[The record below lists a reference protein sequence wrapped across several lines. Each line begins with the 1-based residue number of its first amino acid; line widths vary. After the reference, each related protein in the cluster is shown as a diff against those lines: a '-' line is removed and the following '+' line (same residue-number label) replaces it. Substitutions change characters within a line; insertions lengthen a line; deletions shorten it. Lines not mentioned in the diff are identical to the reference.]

1 MKRCFWLS
9 IVVIMGTCGE
19 CVCKIRTVKW
29 NHYDVINPTRDLRK
43 ESQSIQNSAYPKYG
57 VENSNQKMKYK
68 KRRRKETKELSAFLL
83 NRNMLKVTHSIH
95 RMNRREKKHLF
106 RIFRGCGVTES
117 YEWAEEDDH
126 LEIKIRLAETVR
138 TEDIQYCLKSDY
150 IYVKLKDRTECLLE
164 GKLKGSVDTVLST
177 WFIEKVNG
185 YNVLNIHLKK
195 KKKGVDEWVGV
206 VEKEYVLHLSYDESP
221 TALKDSTSSSFLKN
235 ARENELL
242 YSHVFENVEFDDVY
256 EFLLNWTSKKA
267 TAGTDFGMP
276 ITKLKTSV
284 MQNEHGMEIFLSG
297 FDINWKA
304 EDSLVLKLSSVKRGI
319 MLHIFRGKV
328 ASGILGK
335 HGNGIRLLVK
345 ECEDRILKKLQHDI
359 KGVFYLNPMFEKL
372 EKAMH
377 TQNPEVHYRV
387 AEEGKE
393 PTEGDKCAYKTRG
406 EETGDNNI
414 REMEQQIQTREN
426 KTMKEKGKEKEKE
439 ETEEKGG
446 NERKPKEV
454 EKDSPEENLVVKE
467 LNLESKI
474 KLSCDDKSKEPGFM
488 KNWSEEKKIE
498 FRRNSVLELKRSLE
512 LSQEKK
518 VNLKLEDYV
527 NHMKAIFDLSDE
539 ESQLMWK
546 KGCKKTEEQKERQK
560 FHKFIEIEQLTDRI
574 QSYESY
580 GLGEMDEKRKQKGYT
595 EISHGTSTVY
605 QISPTI
611 PKKHMNSQLL
621 HILDSDLAYPVD
633 EKKQSLYEL
642 YRNSSEEAKKEMRTK
657 WRVSE
662 MRLNTLIE
670 ELKYIGQDDSI
681 VATICNNYRDVL
693 LSEEYI
699 CLMNLRLYEN
709 PPQTIE
715 DKRVLQKIHF
725 FVMSLYDDVKIL
737 MEHEEKE
744 HLKKIRL
751 ICMKAIEDEKGLNEY
766 IESMKPLLDYSFLA
780 YIKHAIEI
788 EKKNILSQKKDFRK
802 EPSDW
807 LIILLIIKKGIYSVL
822 EKDIWEDVIHISSI
836 VCHEQPSVRKTLLQ
850 TLVAAMSKADW
861 IFFKDLIN
869 TLYTSVLEK
878 KLTVNHFPNFPHI
891 IEAIFQLHFDI
902 EQILPDWFIR
912 EMLDDYDKSVIEQM
926 KERKPIF
933 WKMKETQ
940 WDKKFVGN
948 FRKKQVEKFQE
959 YISSRSISSRKA
971 HDGQMDTPGNRKNEE
986 M

>member
-1 MKRCFWLS
+1 MKRCLWLS
-9 IVVIMGTCGE
+9 IVVIMRTWGE
-19 CVCKIRTVKW
+19 CVYKIRTVRW
-29 NHYDVINPTRDLRK
+29 NNRSVINSNRELRT
-43 ESQSIQNSAYPKYG
+43 ESQGIQNNAYPKY
-57 VENSNQKMKYK
+57 VFVSYDQKMKYK
-68 KRRRKETKELSAFLL
+68 KRKKKETKYSNAFLSNL
-83 NRNMLKVTHSIH
+83 NIIKIMNGIN
-95 RMNRREKKHLF
+95 RMNRKEKKHLF

-117 YEWAEEDDH
+117 YEWVEQDDH
-126 LEIKIRLAETVR
+126 LEIKIRLSETVH

-150 IYVKLKDRTECLLE
+150 IYVKLKDRTDCLMK
-164 GKLKGSVDTVLST
+164 GRLKGSVDTVLST
-177 WFIEKVNG
+177 WFIEKYDG
-185 YNVLNIHLKK
+185 YNVLNIYLKK
-195 KKKGVDEWVGV
+195 RKKGIDEWVGV
-206 VEKEYVLHLSYDESP
+206 VEKECVLHLSYDESP
-221 TALKDSTSSSFLKN
+221 TALKENTSSSFFKN
-235 ARENELL
+235 VKENELL
-242 YSHVFENVEFDDVY
+242 YSHTFENVKFDDAY
-256 EFLLNWTSKKA
+256 EFLLNWTSKKS
-267 TAGTDFGMP
+267 TTENDFGMP

-284 MQNEHGMEIFLSG
+284 MQNEYGMEIFISG
-297 FDINWKA
+297 FDLNWKA
-304 EDSLVLKLSSVKRGI
+304 EDSLVMKLSSVKNGI
-319 MLHIFRGKV
+319 MLHVFRGKV

-359 KGVFYLNPMFEKL
+359 KGVFYLNPMFKKL

-377 TQNPEVHYRV
+377 TQNPAVHYRV
-387 AEEGKE
+387 AEEGKGE
-393 PTEGDKCAYKTRG
+393 SIEGDNCVHKTRS
-406 EETGDNNI
+406 EEMGSDNM
-414 REMEQQIQTREN
+414 REMEQQIQMRGN
-426 KTMKEKGKEKEKE
+426 KTMTEKGKETEKDTEKESEEKEGKEKM
-439 ETEEKGG
+439 
-446 NERKPKEV
+446 PKEV
-454 EKDSPEENLVVKE
+454 TKDSPEENLVVKE

-474 KLSCDDKSKEPGFM
+474 KLTCDDKSKEPEFM

-498 FRRNSVLELKRSLE
+498 FRRNSVLQLKRNLE

-560 FHKFIEIEQLTDRI
+560 FHEFIEIEQLTDRI

-580 GLGEMDEKRKQKGYT
+580 GLREKDEKWKPKEYT
-595 EISHGTSTVY
+595 EISHGARTVY
-605 QISPTI
+605 QVSPTI
-611 PKKHMNSQLL
+611 PKKNMNIQFL
-621 HILDSDLAYPVD
+621 HILDNDLSYPVD
-633 EKKQSLYEL
+633 EKKQSLYEI
-642 YRNSSEEAKKEMRTK
+642 YRNSSEEAKKEMRNR
-657 WRVSE
+657 WRISE

-693 LSEEYI
+693 LSEEYT
-699 CLMNLRLYEN
+699 CLMNLRLFEN

-715 DKRVLQKIHF
+715 DKKVLQKINF

-766 IESMKPLLDYSFLA
+766 IESMKPILDYSFLA
-780 YIKHAIEI
+780 YIKHAIET
-788 EKKNILSQKKDFRK
+788 EKKNILSQKKDFRE

-822 EKDIWEDVIHISSI
+822 EKDIWEDVIHISTI

-850 TLVAAMSKADW
+850 TIVAAMSKADW

-902 EQILPDWFIR
+902 EQILPDWFIK

-940 WDKKFVGN
+940 WDKKFVSD
-948 FRKKQVEKFQE
+948 FRKKQIEKFQE
-959 YISSRSISSRKA
+959 YISRNSVSSKKS
-971 HDGQMDTPGNRKNEE
+971 HDGQVDNPLNR
-986 M
+986 